1 MVRSSIVIRFGSIPD
16 PEPSWLTRQSRL
28 QRLLT
33 SAWMLIPANRQRLA
47 NLHAQKI
54 KTPWSPFISVASS
67 IASVL
72 DTQDAYLASIATG
85 YETPENRAPFIF
97 TYHIPETM
105 LIRPEVGASQ
115 IEKELLYL
123 GRKNISAYLMS
134 DRTIE
139 NPYTPHHLTFE
150 RFRRTLGQ

>member
-1 MVRSSIVIRFGSIPD
+1 
-16 PEPSWLTRQSRL
+16 
-28 QRLLT
+28 
-33 SAWMLIPANRQRLA
+33 
-47 NLHAQKI
+47 
-54 KTPWSPFISVASS
+54 VASS
-67 IASVL
+67 IANVL

-85 YETPENRAPFIF
+85 YETPENRALFIF

-139 NPYTPHHLTFE
+139 NPYKPHHLTFE